1 MFFPG
6 LTPISSSSRTV
17 FSVAGASPLSSLN
30 DLSISSGGQR
40 SSGTT
45 TGSPSKKRSRPPP
58 LPFRLPTE
66 DEEKHERESGVAGTS
81 SGMIGVA
88 SGGSGG
94 SSGVAPLTSEDHPM
108 AAVTMGSP
116 SKLGAT
122 QFIKRRSLDNK
133 EATMKTISRLLA
145 FGGHVPKEAVKKI
158 YPDYCIE
165 KERQNDVS

>member
-30 DLSISSGGQR
+30 DLSISSGQR
-40 SSGTT
+40 SSGTTT

-66 DEEKHERESGVAGTS
+66 DEEKQERESGVAGTS
-81 SGMIGVA
+81 SGAVGVA
-88 SGGSGG
+88 SGGSFN
-94 SSGVAPLTSEDHPM
+94 SAAALSNEDHPM
-108 AAVTMGSP
+108 TSAMGSP
-116 SKLGAT
+116 TKLGAT

-133 EATMKTISRLLA
+133 EVTMRTISRLLA

-158 YPDYCIE
+158 YPEYCIE
-165 KERQNDVS
+165 KERLNDVS

>member
-30 DLSISSGGQR
+30 DLSISSGQR
-40 SSGTT
+40 SSGTTT

-81 SGMIGVA
+81 SGMIGVT
-88 SGGSGG
+88 SGAGSG
-94 SSGVAPLTSEDHPM
+94 SSSVTALTSEDHPM
-108 AAVTMGSP
+108 APAMGSP
-116 SKLGAT
+116 TKLGAT

-133 EATMKTISRLLA
+133 EVTLKTISRLLA